1 MKAFNAVVRM
11 VTVGVLMAIAGTTAA
26 QQNYPSKPIRLIVAF
41 PPGGST
47 DPIARLI
54 GQKLTE
60 SWGQQMIIDNR
71 PGGNTIIGTEAL
83 AKSAPDGYTLLAP
96 TSTFVIS
103 PHLVPK
109 LPYDSFKD
117 FAPVATLT
125 ITEMVLV
132 LNASVPANNLQELIA
147 LAKSKPGELNCASS
161 GTGSANHLA
170 SEFFNIQAGI
180 KTQQVPYKGGGPVL
194 ADLLGGVVQLAFS
207 PPLAFLPHIMS
218 GRLKPIAVSGES
230 RHPALPQVPTFAEA
244 GLPGYSIGYWIG
256 VLAPAGTPKAIIDK
270 LSTEIGRI
278 LAMPD
283 TREKIAAQGMAPF
296 ISNPEQFAALL
307 QADTAKWGKVIKT
320 ANIKLVN

>member
-1 MKAFNAVVRM
+1 MKVVNAVVRM
-11 VTVGVLMAIAGTTAA
+11 VTVGVLLAIAGTTAA

-47 DPIARLI
+47 DPIARLVA
-54 GQKLTE
+54 QKLTE
-60 SWGQQMIIDNR
+60 SWGQQVIIDNR

-96 TSTFVIS
+96 TSTFVIL

-109 LPYDSFKD
+109 LPYDTFKD

-132 LNASVPANNLQELIA
+132 VNASVPANNLQELIA
-147 LAKSKPGELNCASS
+147 LAKSKPGQLNCASS

-180 KTQQVPYKGGGPVL
+180 KTQHVPYKGGGPVL
-194 ADLLGGVVQLAFS
+194 ADLLAGVVQMAFS
-207 PPLAFLPHIMS
+207 PPLAFLPHIKS

-230 RHPALPQVPTFAEA
+230 RHPALPQVPTFTEA

-256 VLAPAGTPKAIIDK
+256 VLAPAGTPKAIIDR
-270 LSTEIGRI
+270 LSNEIGRI

-283 TREKIAAQGMAPF
+283 TKEKIAAQGMGSL
-296 ISNPEQFAALL
+296 ISTPEQYASLL
-307 QADTAKWGKVIKT
+307 KADTAKWGKVIKT
-320 ANIKLVN
+320 ANIKLEN

>member
-1 MKAFNAVVRM
+1 MKAYNAVMR
-11 VTVGVLMAIAGTTAA
+11 TVMAGLLLGLAGSVAA
-26 QQNYPSKPIRLIVAF
+26 QQDYPNKPIRLIVPF

-54 GQKLTE
+54 GQKLAE
-60 SWGQQMIIDNR
+60 SWGQQIIVDNR

-83 AKSAPDGYTLLAP
+83 AKSAPDGYTMLSA

-103 PHLVPK
+103 PHLVPS

-125 ITEMVLV
+125 LTEMVLV

-147 LAKSKPGELNCASS
+147 LAKSKPGQLNCASS

-170 SEFFNIQAGI
+170 SEFLNIQAGI
-180 KTQQVPYKGGGPVL
+180 KTQHIPYKGGGPVL
-194 ADLLGGVVQLAFS
+194 ADLLGGVVQMAFS
-207 PPLAFLPHIMS
+207 PPLAFLPHIKS
-218 GRLKPIAVSGES
+218 GRLKPIAVSGDS
-230 RHPALPQVPTFAEA
+230 RHSSLPQVPTFAEA

-256 VLAPAGTPKAIIDK
+256 VFAPAGTPKAIIDK
-270 LSTEIGRI
+270 ASTEIGRI
-278 LAMPD
+278 LAMAD
-283 TREKIAAQGMAPF
+283 TKEKIAAQGMESF

-307 QADTAKWGKVIKT
+307 KADTAKWGKVIKT
-320 ANIKLVN
+320 ANIKLE

>member
-1 MKAFNAVVRM
+1 MKTFNAVMRM
-11 VTVGVLMAIAGTTAA
+11 VTAGVLMAIAGTTAA
-26 QQNYPSKPIRLIVAF
+26 QQDYPNKPIRFIVPF

-60 SWGQQMIIDNR
+60 SWGQQVIVDNR

-83 AKSAPDGYTLLAP
+83 AKSPPDGYTMLTA

-103 PHLVPK
+103 PHLVPN

-117 FAPVATLT
+117 FSPVATLT

-147 LAKSKPGELNCASS
+147 LAKSKPGQLNCASS

-170 SEFFNIQAGI
+170 SEFFNLQAGI
-180 KTQQVPYKGGGPVL
+180 KTQHVPYKGGGPVL
-194 ADLLGGVVQLAFS
+194 ADLLGGIVQMAFS
-207 PPLAFLPHIMS
+207 PPLAFLPHIKS
-218 GRLKPIAVSGES
+218 GRLKPIAVSGET
-230 RHPALPQVPTFAEA
+230 RHPSLPQVPTFAEA

-256 VLAPAGTPKAIIDK
+256 VLAPAGTPKAVIDK
-270 LSTEIGRI
+270 LSNEIGRI
-278 LAMPD
+278 LARPD
-283 TREKIAAQGMAPF
+283 TKEKIALQGMESF
-296 ISNPEQFAALL
+296 ISTSEQYAALL
-307 QADTAKWGKVIKT
+307 KADTAKWGKVIKT
-320 ANIKLVN
+320 ANIKLK